1 MVSDWTTEL
10 VSDGTNCYIF
20 SGHFCFNFVI
30 LTIIIFRMK
39 FYYAIASLL
48 FAMTLAN
55 TEKPDMGGLTP
66 PPPVAPSPPVK
77 PPTCPAIEITTDP
90 NAPFCDTVVPAGCP
104 LPGSVLGELA
114 GRSGGPSMNGT
125 TTAAAEPASTEAK
138 AEPADPP
145 AGSGGKSSVDGESSQ
160 KSTNSAGKFAVSGAL
175 VGGAVLSGIILL

>member
-1 MVSDWTTEL
+1 
-10 VSDGTNCYIF
+10 
-20 SGHFCFNFVI
+20 
-30 LTIIIFRMK
+30 MK

-66 PPPVAPSPPVK
+66 PPPVAPSPPAAPSPPVK

-138 AEPADPP
+138 TEPTDPP